1 MIRTLQPHILVNN
14 RIGGLPGDFV
24 TPEQTIGRYQEAPPW
39 ESCITLGTQWSWK
52 PNDEIKSLKESLQ
65 TLIRCAGGDGNL
77 AYNVGPMPDG
87 RIEDRQAEVLLG
99 MGTWLRQYGQTIY
112 GTRGGPYLPGRWG
125 ASTRVDKKVFL
136 HIMDWS
142 QDEINLPPLNKTV
155 VNSSL
160 LNGGEVFV
168 RQNEQG
174 ITVRVSREFRNEID
188 TIVALEL
195 DGPAMDLKPTCMPSG
210 SLAVRKA
217 IKASSVWGSGYEPE
231 LAFDDDD
238 TTRWGA
244 ASGTRSGWLEV
255 DLGTDRTF
263 SRALINQEGWN
274 RISELELQ
282 SWNGDSWTTFYASP
296 DGERLEGKLN
306 LEFQPVTARRVRL
319 NIPKSTDVI
328 TIWEVQLF
336 QK

>member
-1 MIRTLQPHILVNN
+1 
-14 RIGGLPGDFV
+14 
-24 TPEQTIGRYQEAPPW
+24 
-39 ESCITLGTQWSWK
+39 
-52 PNDEIKSLKESLQ
+52 
-65 TLIRCAGGDGNL
+65 
-77 AYNVGPMPDG
+77 
-87 RIEDRQAEVLLG
+87 
-99 MGTWLRQYGQTIY
+99 
-112 GTRGGPYLPGRWG
+112 
-125 ASTRVDKKVFL
+125 
-136 HIMDWS
+136 
-142 QDEINLPPLNKTV
+142 
-155 VNSSL
+155 
-160 LNGGEVFV
+160 
-168 RQNEQG
+168 
-174 ITVRVSREFRNEID
+174 
-188 TIVALEL
+188 
-195 DGPAMDLKPTCMPSG
+195 MDLKPTCMPSG